1 MKFKLIITIV
11 TNDRTDLVIER
22 AREMGATGA
31 TVITSAR
38 GEGMK
43 PAKTF
48 FGLTLEGQVD
58 IALFIVEEH
67 LSREILE
74 EIAKA
79 GEFGME
85 KGSGV
90 VMHHRHISDPPRTD
104 FPSPRAGSGKRDLLR
119 QRTFKPECD
128 LKTELFIQCGVYHSP
143 E

>member
-1 MKFKLIITIV
+1 MKFKLIITV
-11 TNDRTDLVIER
+11 VSNDRTDTVIER

-67 LSREILE
+67 LSREIVE

-79 GEFGME
+79 GEFGIE
-85 KGSGV
+85 KGTGV
-90 VMHHRHISDPPRTD
+90 VMQLDIEDVIGL
-104 FPSPRAGSGKRDLLR
+104 GSQINAIKEEIEEQL
-119 QRTFKPECD
+119 
-128 LKTELFIQCGVYHSP
+128 
-143 E
+143 